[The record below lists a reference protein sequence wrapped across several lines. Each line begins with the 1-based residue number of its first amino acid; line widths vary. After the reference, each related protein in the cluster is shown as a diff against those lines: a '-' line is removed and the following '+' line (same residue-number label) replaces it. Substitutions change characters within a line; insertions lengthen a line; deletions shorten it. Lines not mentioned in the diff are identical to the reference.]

1 MIKAP
6 QSQFLGVK
14 QNHKELILGSCL
26 YTTTFCPSNAH
37 TILCW
42 SIAAFH
48 CCCCFSWEI
57 PARLEQVFK
66 CKCLCWKST
75 CLCLC
80 EHWTLRKSPSLL
92 HAHEC
97 HKIHTAY
104 SIKSHTHQKKTT
116 KKTFCKK
123 DGVQLKSVRVQKNQN
138 YSLKLSSTLTYCNP
152 PRMQDR
158 TLYRDHC
165 SMKESLNCRVWGE
178 ELQEQSTGEPP
189 AAMPETGM
197 QILHSHLSHPACKP
211 NHQKLYNVLTRS
223 VEVSINV
230 NLQLHFWFWWM
241 LS

>member
-104 SIKSHTHQKKTT
+104 SIKSHTHQKKNH
-116 KKTFCKK
+116 KKNILQKRWSPIK
-123 DGVQLKSVRVQKNQN
+123 IRKSAEK
-138 YSLKLSSTLTYCNP
+138 S
-152 PRMQDR
+152 
-158 TLYRDHC
+158 
-165 SMKESLNCRVWGE
+165 
-178 ELQEQSTGEPP
+178 ELQ
-189 AAMPETGM
+189 PET
-197 QILHSHLSHPACKP
+197 QLYTHL
-211 NHQKLYNVLTRS
+211 L
-223 VEVSINV
+223 
-230 NLQLHFWFWWM
+230 
-241 LS
+241 